1 MASTSIDEY
10 TPDVVAPPGDTLL
23 EVLEDR
29 QISAAQLAV
38 STAQPP
44 EVIQGILQGNTAIS
58 ADTARRLEE
67 ALGVPATFWKNLEQN
82 YRTYLARRSAG
93 DSVSGDT
100 KAAAP
105 R

>member
-1 MASTSIDEY
+1 MDRATTNEY

-29 QISAAQLAV
+29 QMSAADLAV
-38 STAQPP
+38 STAESPDL
-44 EVIQGILQGNTAIS
+44 IKRILQGRASISLETAK
-58 ADTARRLEE
+58 RLESV
-67 ALGVPATFWKNLEQN
+67 LGVPASFWRNLEQN
-82 YRTYLARRSAG
+82 YRSYLARRSSTDFGPG
-93 DSVSGDT
+93 DA